1 MSRLDDWL
9 TKHGDREKLTF
20 EAMPEIVRASDSRS
34 KVSKLS
40 LESVCLIISGEK
52 HWEPDAPSA

>member
-20 EAMPEIVRASDSRS
+20 GAMMEFVQASDSRS
-34 KVSKLS
+34 KISKLF
-40 LESVCLIISGEK
+40 
-52 HWEPDAPSA
+52 A